1 MICLNNGFRYCLSRL
16 NDDEKQIYE
25 SIVAAL
31 LNYETRFNVGKA
43 PTSSITKAVSAVF
56 WDNPLLFYP
65 DKKRIGYA
73 AGLFGTI
80 MMFSY
85 NYSEKET
92 ERILSCINDKLDS
105 FEKSYIKVNMK
116 PLAKQ
121 IEIHRYLQKNV
132 KTAALP
138 YDRECFSVVGSLV
151 NGYSVCEGFAG
162 AYKLL
167 CDKVHLPSL
176 IVSGTAIKADGT
188 KEPHAWNITR
198 INGITSH
205 IDVTWDTSLGVGSYD
220 YFNLTDDEIAA
231 DHIFDR
237 SLYPACNDNS
247 LCYFSLNRLT
257 ANNLVELKRIIAAN
271 ANKEFFSVKLNFG
284 CDVNT
289 LSTCRFPAGNLR
301 FNEARNIVMY
311 SR

>member
-1 MICLNNGFRYCLSRL
+1 MININNGYGYYFSRL

-25 SIVAAL
+25 SIRKAL
-31 LNYETRFNVGKA
+31 LNYETKFNVGKA
-43 PTSSITKAVSAVF
+43 RTLSINKAVNAVF
-56 WDNPLLFYP
+56 YDNPALFYP

-85 NYSEKET
+85 NYTEKEAG
-92 ERILSCINDKLDS
+92 RIWKCISDKLDG
-105 FEKSYIKVNMK
+105 FEKAYIKANMK

-121 IEIHRYLQKNV
+121 IEIHRYLQQNV
-132 KTAALP
+132 KIAAQP

-176 IVSGTAIKADGT
+176 IVSGTAIKSDGT

-205 IDVTWDTSLGVGSYD
+205 IDVTWDTSFGVGSYD
-220 YFNLTDDEIAA
+220 YFNLTDDEIAV

-237 SLYPACNDNS
+237 SLYPVCNDDS
-247 LCYFSLNRLT
+247 LCYFSLNKLI
-257 ANNLVELKRIIAAN
+257 ANNLEELKKIIALN
-271 ANKEFFSVKLNFG
+271 RNKEFFSVKLNFR
-284 CDVNT
+284 CDVYT
-289 LSTCRFPAGNLR
+289 LSTCGFPTGNLR
-301 FNEARNIVMY
+301 LNETGNIVMY
-311 SR
+311 KR